1 MSGAN
6 PGREEI
12 SRLALEAEVARSLRS
27 AAFDKDCELVG
38 RFVEVLLPV
47 VAVVGE
53 RWNLIDEAGNRAED
67 EIGALVVIDE
77 RNASAGVAGE
87 ALVLD
92 ERGVWHI
99 VKGPRGRADVL
110 RPRDRVSLR
119 HAVYKYGSWMI
130 LPRLFDSLLRE
141 IERRRPDAYD
151 DLVERVAAVAAAYS
165 VSE

>member
-1 MSGAN
+1 MF
-6 PGREEI
+6 
-12 SRLALEAEVARSLRS
+12 RS
-27 AAFDKDCELVG
+27 AAFEKDCELVG

-99 VKGPRGRADVL
+99 VKGPRGRADVI
-110 RPRDRVSLR
+110 RPRDNVATGY
-119 HAVYKYGSWMI
+119 AVYKYGVGTI
-130 LPRLFDSLLRE
+130 LPRLFDGLLRE